1 MTRGLVVSCVLKGG
15 SDLRA
20 SVEQE
25 ERAMHQGR
33 RADRNELANDGSWSR
48 IWVEALCFR
57 EVEDLSSGLLKAKVD
72 N

>member
-1 MTRGLVVSCVLKGG
+1 M
-15 SDLRA
+15 
-20 SVEQE
+20 EQE
-25 ERAMHQGR
+25 ERVMHQGR

-72 N
+72 S